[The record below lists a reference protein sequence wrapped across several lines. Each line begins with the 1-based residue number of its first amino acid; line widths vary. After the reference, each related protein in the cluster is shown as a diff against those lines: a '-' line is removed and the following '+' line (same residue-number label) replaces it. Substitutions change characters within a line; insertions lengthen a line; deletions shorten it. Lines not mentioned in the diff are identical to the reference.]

1 MSTDK
6 VRWSDFDKL
15 HVIRRLRELVGRW
28 WQIQINFTDTK
39 GLLRGVP
46 DGKFFNPLNPI
57 CRAVTGNNKGFEACR
72 GTARQTTVEGTRT
85 KDAKVSRCHAGF
97 STITVPIR
105 VEGKYMGC
113 VFGDGFLV
121 ADSVAEQ
128 KSRIKSFLERTF
140 PGSEAELISHIDA
153 LPILSDKDISYLTE
167 LIEMVVEEIIVSQKR
182 VSDESDKVTELSKEL
197 GVRYGFDRMI
207 GKAAPMQDLYRLL
220 DRVCDSEATVLI
232 NGENGT
238 GKELIAKALH
248 YNSRRKDRKFVV
260 INCGAF
266 NENLL
271 ESELFGHMKGSFTGA
286 IKDKK
291 GLFEEADG
299 GTLFLDEIG
308 ETSMSMQVKML
319 RVLQEGT
326 FTPVGATVMKR
337 VNVRIL
343 AATNR
348 ELQRAVKEGIFRE
361 DLYYRLKV
369 INLTVPPLRD
379 RKEDIPILAEHFLTK
394 YGKESGAPKKE
405 LDKGTLERLVNHDW
419 PGNVRELE
427 NEIERLCVL
436 AGSDAVVSPECLSSH
451 IIENAKNKYP
461 GYRVNGRLK
470 DALEELEKEMIKEGL
485 ERTRWNKSR
494 LAKELGISRAGLIMK
509 VEKYGLDKRG
519 GERGGSGP

>member
-1 MSTDK
+1 
-6 VRWSDFDKL
+6 
-15 HVIRRLRELVGRW
+15 
-28 WQIQINFTDTK
+28 
-39 GLLRGVP
+39 
-46 DGKFFNPLNPI
+46 
-57 CRAVTGNNKGFEACR
+57 
-72 GTARQTTVEGTRT
+72 
-85 KDAKVSRCHAGF
+85 
-97 STITVPIR
+97 
-105 VEGKYMGC
+105 
-113 VFGDGFLV
+113 
-121 ADSVAEQ
+121 
-128 KSRIKSFLERTF
+128 
-140 PGSEAELISHIDA
+140 
-153 LPILSDKDISYLTE
+153 
-167 LIEMVVEEIIVSQKR
+167 
-182 VSDESDKVTELSKEL
+182 
-197 GVRYGFDRMI
+197 
-207 GKAAPMQDLYRLL
+207 MQDLYRLL
-220 DRVCDSEATVLI
+220 DRVCDSDATVLI

-248 YNSRRKDRKFVV
+248 YNSRRKDKKFVV
-260 INCGAF
+260 VNCGAF

-326 FTPVGATVMKR
+326 FTPVGSTQIRK

-348 ELQRAVKEGIFRE
+348 ELQRMVKEGSFRE

-369 INLTVPPLRD
+369 INLTVPPLRE
-379 RKEDIPILAEHFLTK
+379 RKEDIPLLANHFLTK
-394 YGKESGAPKKE
+394 FNKESNQNKTLSSA
-405 LDKGTLERLVNHDW
+405 TLERLINHDW

-436 AGSDAVVSPECLSSH
+436 AGGDGDIMPDLLSSH
-451 IIENAKNKYP
+451 ILENAKNKYP

-470 DALEELEKEMIKEGL
+470 DALEELEKQMIREGL

-509 VEKYGLDKRG
+509 VEKYGLDKR
-519 GERGGSGP
+519 SG

>member
-1 MSTDK
+1 MSDK

-15 HVIRRLRELVGRW
+15 HVIRRLRELVGKW
-28 WQIQINFTDTK
+28 WKIQINFTDTK

-57 CRAVTGNNKGFEACR
+57 CQAVTSDGKGFEACR
-72 GTARQTTVEGTRT
+72 GTARQTTVDTTRS
-85 KDAKVSRCHAGF
+85 KDARMSRCHAGF

-121 ADSVAEQ
+121 ADSVDEQ
-128 KSRIKSFLERTF
+128 KARIKSYLERSFAGRDTELTAYLDSL
-140 PGSEAELISHIDA
+140 PVLSE
-153 LPILSDKDISYLTE
+153 KDIAYLTE

-182 VSDESDKVTELSKEL
+182 VSEEQDKVGELNKEL
-197 GVRYGFDRMI
+197 GTRYSFDRMI
-207 GKAAPMQDLYRLL
+207 GKSAPMQDLYRLL
-220 DRVCDSEATVLI
+220 DRVCDSDATVLI

-248 YNSRRKDRKFVV
+248 YNSRRKDKKFVV
-260 INCGAF
+260 VNCGAF

-271 ESELFGHMKGSFTGA
+271 ESELFGHVKGSFTGA

-326 FTPVGATVMKR
+326 FTPVGATSTRR
-337 VNVRIL
+337 VNVRTL

-348 ELQRAVKEGIFRE
+348 ELQRMVKEGSFRE

-369 INLTVPPLRD
+369 INLTVPPLRE
-379 RKEDIPILAEHFLTK
+379 RKEDIPILADHFLVK
-394 YGKESGAPKKE
+394 FNKESGQNKVM
-405 LDKGTLERLVNHDW
+405 DKATLEHLINHDW

-436 AGSDAVVSPECLSSH
+436 AGGGAEISPELLSSH
-451 IIENAKNKYP
+451 ILENAKNKYP

-470 DALEELEKEMIKEGL
+470 DALEELEKQMIREGL
-485 ERTRWNKSR
+485 ERTRWNKSK

-519 GERGGSGP
+519 

>member
-1 MSTDK
+1 MSDK

-15 HVIRRLRELVGRW
+15 HVIRRLRELVGKW
-28 WQIQINFTDTK
+28 WKIQINFTDTK

-57 CRAVTGNNKGFEACR
+57 CQAVTSDNKGFEACR
-72 GTARQTTVEGTRT
+72 GTARQTTVDTTRS
-85 KDAKVSRCHAGF
+85 KDARLARCHAGF

-121 ADSVAEQ
+121 ADSADEQ
-128 KSRIKSFLERTF
+128 KSRIKSYLERSF
-140 PGSEAELISHIDA
+140 DGRASELTAYLDA
-153 LPILSDKDISYLTE
+153 LPVLSEKDIAYLTE

-182 VSDESDKVTELSKEL
+182 VADEQDKVGELSKEL
-197 GVRYGFDRMI
+197 GVRYSFDRMI

-220 DRVCDSEATVLI
+220 DRVCDSDATVLI

-248 YNSRRKDRKFVV
+248 YNSRRKDKKFVV

-271 ESELFGHMKGSFTGA
+271 ESELFGHLKGSFTGA
-286 IKDKK
+286 NKDKK

-299 GTLFLDEIG
+299 GTIFLDEIG

-326 FTPVGATVMKR
+326 FTPVGSTVTKR
-337 VNVRIL
+337 VNVRTL

-348 ELQRAVKEGIFRE
+348 DLQRMVKEGSFRE

-369 INLTVPPLRD
+369 INLTVPPLRE
-379 RKEDIPILAEHFLTK
+379 RKEDIPLLADHFLAK
-394 YGKESGAPKKE
+394 FNKESGHNKVM
-405 LDKGTLERLVNHDW
+405 DKVTLEHLVNHDF

-436 AGSDAVVSPECLSSH
+436 AGAGADIAPELLSSH
-451 IIENAKNKYP
+451 ILENAKNKYP

-470 DALEELEKEMIKEGL
+470 DALEELEKQMIREGL

-519 GERGGSGP
+519 

>member
-1 MSTDK
+1 MSDK

-15 HVIRRLRELVGRW
+15 HVIRRLRELVGKW
-28 WQIQINFTDTK
+28 WKIQINFTDTK

-57 CRAVTGNNKGFEACR
+57 CQAVTGDSKGFEACR
-72 GTARQTTVEGTRT
+72 GTARQTTVDTTRS
-85 KDAKVSRCHAGF
+85 KDARLARCHAGF

-121 ADSVAEQ
+121 ADSADEQ
-128 KSRIKSFLERTF
+128 KARIRSYLERNFQGRDTELTAYLDSL
-140 PGSEAELISHIDA
+140 PVLSE
-153 LPILSDKDISYLTE
+153 KDIAYLTE

-182 VSDESDKVTELSKEL
+182 VADEQDKVGELSKEL
-197 GVRYGFDRMI
+197 GTRYGFDRMI

-220 DRVCDSEATVLI
+220 DRVCDSDATVLI

-248 YNSRRKDRKFVV
+248 YNSRRKDKKFIV

-271 ESELFGHMKGSFTGA
+271 ESELFGHLKGSFTGA
-286 IKDKK
+286 VKDKK

-299 GTLFLDEIG
+299 GTIFLDEIG

-326 FTPVGATVMKR
+326 FTPVGSTVIKR
-337 VNVRIL
+337 VNVRTL

-348 ELQRAVKEGIFRE
+348 DLQRMVKEGTFRE

-369 INLTVPPLRD
+369 INLTVPPLRE
-379 RKEDIPILAEHFLTK
+379 RKEDIPLLADHFLNNFNK
-394 YGKESGAPKKE
+394 QSGQNKVM
-405 LDKGTLERLVNHDW
+405 DKATLEHLINHDW

-436 AGSDAVVSPECLSSH
+436 AGSGAEIGPELLSSH
-451 IIENAKNKYP
+451 ILENAKNKYP

-470 DALEELEKEMIKEGL
+470 DALEELEKQMIREGL

-519 GERGGSGP
+519 